1 MILLSFDIELRY
13 VAYMYTVM
21 SDFRNATEELKDVP
35 VTINDFDRLVEAC
48 VKEESPILDDIKH
61 EIRDGRYH

>member
-1 MILLSFDIELRY
+1 M
-13 VAYMYTVM
+13 AYLYTVM

-61 EIRDGRYH
+61 EIRDGRCC